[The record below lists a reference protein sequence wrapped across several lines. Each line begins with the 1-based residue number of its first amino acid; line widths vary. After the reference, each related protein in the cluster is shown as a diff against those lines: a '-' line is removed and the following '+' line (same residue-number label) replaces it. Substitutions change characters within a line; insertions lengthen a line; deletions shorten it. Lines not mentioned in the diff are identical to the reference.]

1 MTRSRFV
8 ALTVAALA
16 LVVGIAFV
24 VRGPQRVVYRGG
36 PVLTMD
42 GESRVVE
49 ALATEGERIV
59 AVGSDADLRPFIED
73 GARVVD
79 LQGRAL
85 LPGFIDAHG
94 HFPGA
99 GIYAVLVDLN
109 SPPIGDVDDIEGLV
123 ARLAARAARSD
134 PGDWVV
140 GMGYD
145 DTLLAERRH
154 PTRADLDRA
163 SGDHP
168 VAAWHISGH
177 LASANGLAL
186 ERLGIDRS
194 TPDPE
199 GGRIRR
205 DAATGEPDG
214 VLEESAVESLQAQL
228 LQPSLL
234 DSLRVVRRASEIYLA
249 AGVTTAQNGYASTT
263 HIRGLA
269 WLSRL
274 GLLPLRVVLWPSE
287 EAAEA
292 LRDGSFAFAA
302 PDPLWVRLGAV
313 KLIADGSIQG
323 YTGYLSRPY
332 HVPPGDDRDYRGYPV
347 IARDELIRRVG
358 RHHGHGLQVAV
369 HGNGDASIDDILDAF
384 EAAQRAHPRDDTRH
398 VVIHAQMTRDD
409 QLAHLL
415 LGRSAPRH
423 LHGARTRR
431 PHEPGPRC
439 GRTQSALHDPRRRPG
454 GSDGAA
460 APGVGGREPAIEE
473 WRHDR
478 AGAAHRR
485 DAGIAGS
492 HDRRGLSALRG
503 GGQGLPGAR
512 KARRPRHP
520 RTLAPG
526 RPRWHRSPA
535 RARDRRRRAQRPSG
549 RPVALAARWSRDRTR
564 ATLWVPAEGIAGR
577 PPSEEAYRPG
587 ARPGS
592 ACCSTGC
599 C

>member
-16 LVVGIAFV
+16 LVLGIALV
-24 VRGPQRVVYRGG
+24 VRSPQRVVYRGG

-42 GESRVVE
+42 GQGRVVD
-49 ALATEGERIV
+49 ALAIVGDRIA
-59 AVGSDADLRPFIED
+59 AVGSDADVRPFIED

-109 SPPIGDVDDIEGLV
+109 SPPIGDVDDIEDLV
-123 ARLAARAARSD
+123 ARMAARAARSD

-168 VAAWHISGH
+168 VAVWHISGH

-214 VLEESAVESLQAQL
+214 VLEESAVASLQAQL

-292 LRDGSFAFAA
+292 LRDGSFALAA
-302 PDPLWVRLGAV
+302 PDPRWVRLGAV

-358 RHHGHGLQVAV
+358 RHHARGLQVAV

-384 EAAQRAHPRDDTRH
+384 EAAQRAHPRDDARH

-409 QLAHLL
+409 QLDRMKG
-415 LGRSAPRH
+415 LGVIPSFFSLHTFYWGDRHRDIFMGPERAARMSPARGAVERNLRFTIHADAPVVPMEPLRLVWAAVNRRSRS
-423 LHGARTRR
+423 GATIGPEQRIAVMQALRAVTIGAAYQ
-431 PHEPGPRC
+431 HFEEADKGSLEPGKLADLVILERSP
-439 GRTQSALHDPRRRPG
+439 LDDP
-454 GSDGAA
+454 DGIDRLRVLETV
-460 APGVGGREPAIEE
+460 VGGRSV
-473 WRHDR
+473 HR
-478 AGAAHRR
+478 A
-485 DAGIAGS
+485 D
-492 HDRRGLSALRG
+492 
-503 GGQGLPGAR
+503 
-512 KARRPRHP
+512 
-520 RTLAPG
+520 
-526 RPRWHRSPA
+526 RSP
-535 RARDRRRRAQRPSG
+535 
-549 RPVALAARWSRDRTR
+549 
-564 ATLWVPAEGIAGR
+564 
-577 PPSEEAYRPG
+577 
-587 ARPGS
+587 
-592 ACCSTGC
+592 
-599 C
+599 